1 VGDRGPA
8 GRSRIVI
15 VAGTGTEVGKTYVT
29 ARLAA
34 ALRARGLRVVA
45 RKPVQSFAAG
55 DDAPT
60 DADVL
65 AGATGEDPL
74 VVCPPHR
81 RYPRAMAPPMAAE
94 ALGRPAFTIADL
106 AAEIT
111 TTAPADALTLVE
123 SAGGV
128 RSPLAAD
135 GDTVALVEVL
145 RPALIVLVAD
155 AGLGTIN
162 AVHLS
167 IDALPGHRVV
177 VFLNRFDRR
186 DDLHRRNRDWLA
198 TRAGLEVVNDPE
210 ALERVVAAVVAISD

>member
-1 VGDRGPA
+1 MSA
-8 GRSRIVI
+8 VI
-15 VAGTGTEVGKTYVT
+15 LLAGTGTEVGKTYVT

-45 RKPVQSFAAG
+45 RKPVQSFALG

-81 RYPRAMAPPMAAE
+81 RYPLAMAPPMAAE
-94 ALGRPAFTIADL
+94 ALGRPPFTIADL

-111 TTAPADALTLVE
+111 ATAPADALTVVE

-145 RPALIVLVAD
+145 RPTLVVLVAD

-167 IDALPGHRVV
+167 VDALPGHRVV
-177 VFLNRFDRR
+177 VFLNRFDQG
-186 DDLHRRNRDWLA
+186 DDLHLRNRDWLA
-198 TRAGLEVVNDPE
+198 TRAGLEVVTDPE
-210 ALERVVAAVVAISD
+210 ALATLVGARLATSG

>member
-1 VGDRGPA
+1 L
-8 GRSRIVI
+8 IVL

-29 ARLAA
+29 ARLAG
-34 ALRARGLRVVA
+34 ALRARGHCVAA
-45 RKPVQSFAAG
+45 RKPVQSFATG

-65 AGATGEDPL
+65 ANATGEDPL

-81 RYPRAMAPPMAAE
+81 RFPLAMAPPMAAE
-94 ALGRPAFTIADL
+94 ALGRPPFTIAEL
-106 AAEIT
+106 AAEIFE
-111 TTAPADALTLVE
+111 TAPPGAVVLVE

-135 GDTVALVEVL
+135 GDTVALADAL
-145 RPALIVLVAD
+145 QPALVVLVAD

-167 IDALPGHRVV
+167 LDALPGQRIV
-177 VFLNRFDRR
+177 VFVNRFDPR
-186 DDLHRRNRDWLA
+186 DDLHTRNRDWLA
-198 TRAGLEVVNDPE
+198 RRAGLEVVTDPE
-210 ALERVVAAVVAISD
+210 TLERVVAALPATG

>member
-1 VGDRGPA
+1 MSAYVL
-8 GRSRIVI
+8 I
-15 VAGTGTEVGKTYVT
+15 AGTGTEVGKTYVA

-34 ALRARGLRVVA
+34 SLRTRGIPVVA

-55 DDAPT
+55 DTET

-65 AGATGEDPL
+65 AAATGEDPL

-81 RYPRAMAPPMAAE
+81 RFPLAMAPPMAAE
-94 ALGRPAFTIADL
+94 ALGRPRFTIADL
-106 AAEIT
+106 TGEIIAT
-111 TTAPADALTLVE
+111 VPADALILVE

-128 RSPLAAD
+128 RSPLASD
-135 GDTVALVEVL
+135 GDTVALAEAL
-145 RPALIVLVAD
+145 RPGLVLLVAD

-167 IDALPGHRVV
+167 VDALADQRVV

-186 DDLHRRNRDWLA
+186 NDLHARNRDWLA
-198 TRAGLEVVNDPE
+198 TRAGLEVVTDLE
-210 ALERVVAAVVAISD
+210 ALEHIAAAVLATSG